1 MDKHIVQYVFFLLFV
16 LVFTVYWG
24 KAMTLCKNSKF
35 INSFTRFLMR
45 YSRSQFDPIKFYT
58 MMVLYAVISLMG
70 TIILHVAFGFNIFR
84 YLPMEVKYIV
94 YIFIDFVAQLSL
106 SSMILFIISAVK
118 TNINWFKV
126 IQEITWVNLMSNM
139 PKALRPIY
147 PLLGASFEE
156 IFFRGTVF
164 MIHITY
170 FPEMGIILPI
180 ILVTGFFVLQQM
192 LNTETTIQG
201 VVISIG
207 AIVISVIGCLLILY
221 TGSFLPSLICHLLF
235 VIFYLGGSDSR
246 ETSHSM

>member
-1 MDKHIVQYVFFLLFV
+1 MDKHIVQYLFFLFFV

-35 INSFTRFLMR
+35 INSFTRFLMK
-45 YSRSQFDPIKFYT
+45 YSKSQFEPIKFYT
-58 MMVLYAVISLMG
+58 MMVFYVVISLMG
-70 TIILHVAFGFNIFR
+70 TIILHVAFGFNIFQFFS
-84 YLPMEVKYIV
+84 LETKYIV
-94 YIFIDFVAQLSL
+94 YIFIGFVAQLSL
-106 SSMILFIISAVK
+106 SSMILLIISAFK

-126 IQEITWVNLMSNM
+126 IQEITWVSLMSNM

-147 PLLGASFEE
+147 PLLGATFEE

-164 MIHITY
+164 MIHIIY

-180 ILVTGFFVLQQM
+180 ILATGLFVLQQV
-192 LNTETTIQG
+192 LNTDTAIQG

-221 TGSFLPSLICHLLF
+221 TESFLPTLICHLLF

-246 ETSHSM
+246 EASYSM